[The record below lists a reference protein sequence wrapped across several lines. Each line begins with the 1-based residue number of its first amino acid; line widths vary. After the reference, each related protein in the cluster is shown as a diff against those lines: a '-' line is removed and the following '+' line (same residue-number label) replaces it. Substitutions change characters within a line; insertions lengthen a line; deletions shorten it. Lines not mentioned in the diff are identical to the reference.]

1 MSPMRVLVYVRANSP
16 TVGAGGE
23 YDGALVVRVREP
35 ARSGR
40 ATEAALRSLAASI
53 GVPRERLRLR
63 TGATSRRK
71 IIEVDAEDGDV
82 DRVHRVLDALRS
94 APPA

>member
-1 MSPMRVLVYVRANSP
+1 MSPMRVLVYVRPNSP
-16 TVGAGGE
+16 TVGAAGE

-40 ATEAALRSLAASI
+40 ATEAALRSLAAAI
-53 GVPRERLRLR
+53 DVPRERLRLR

-71 IIEVDAEDGDV
+71 LIEIDAEGGDA
-82 DRVHRVLDALRS
+82 DRVRQVLDVLRS
-94 APPA
+94 APKA